1 MAHEK
6 ADKGYIEARLARA
19 EQILQGIGN
28 DQCLLISQDSKEAGV
43 VATLEENAIEE
54 NDGNLEL
61 WHHLI
66 DEKAAPE
73 FATFDLDACFTE
85 LIELFTFETRFYRTF
100 VVYYYPLGYIVLPEE
115 RAEETR
121 NEIQEEFTCASCS
134 RKMENAGEFTVEGD
148 GLCVECWEIN
158 EVAISRAKKYLE
170 QLSGCYR

>member
-100 VVYYYPLGYIVLPEE
+100 VVYYYPLGYIVVPEE
-115 RAEETR
+115 RVEETR
-121 NEIQEEFTCASCS
+121 DEIQEEFTCASCS